1 LIQFTVFSSHKR
13 ISFYDF
19 YIAPYT
25 QAASKPK
32 KPKKK
37 AAPKKKK
44 AAPKKKTTKKV
55 S

>member
-1 LIQFTVFSSHKR
+1 LIQFTVFSSHNR
-13 ISFYDF
+13 ISFF
-19 YIAPYT
+19 AFNIAPDT